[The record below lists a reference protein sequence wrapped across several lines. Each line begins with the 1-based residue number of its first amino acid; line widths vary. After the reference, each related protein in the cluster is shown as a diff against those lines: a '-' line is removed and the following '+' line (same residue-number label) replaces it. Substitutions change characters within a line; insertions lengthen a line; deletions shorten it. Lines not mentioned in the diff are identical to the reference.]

1 MRAWSFLCTALLT
14 SFAAPAFAATG
25 DAPADTT
32 PKQPTQVT
40 SEGAAQAVPDAAVAL
55 PATVAPNPGAPAPD
69 AGASPV
75 TAAEAPT
82 PDEAAEAAPLA
93 LEEEASGPL
102 EGASAGSPIKIYG
115 FGDIGYRQLF
125 VPKNSPWLLFL
136 NREPSFFVGNLNLYF
151 DAQLAKRWRA
161 LAEFRFTYLPQGAP
175 DTSLSTNY
183 VKHTDSGYADYTDFS
198 RTHSVGSIMIERAT
212 LDYSAFSWLN
222 ISAGQWLT
230 PYGIWNVDH
239 GSPVIIGVSL
249 PFVIGANLLP
259 KAQVGLLAQGS
270 VPLTRDFE
278 LGYALGLSNGR
289 PDQVPYEDLDKNKA
303 ITARV
308 SLSYHGL
315 GDVTLGGTVYTGRT
329 TQGYNELYLVD
340 GSPKSRLDVSAQYD
354 EVSYASDLKWVWRDF
369 HLQTE
374 WILNDRRYTEHG
386 RPPGPNGGLRPDKRN
401 FGGYGLIGYRTPL
414 LGIMPY
420 VKAEYSPEPQSQSI
434 GVADQVVLYTGG
446 LNFRPEARVVLK
458 AEYSYGYFPGA
469 DPKGFAGND
478 IKGLDM
484 QAAWAF

>member
-1 MRAWSFLCTALLT
+1 MRAAPFACAALVACL
-14 SFAAPAFAATG
+14 AAPAFAETS
-25 DAPADTT
+25 DASVDTA
-32 PKQPTQVT
+32 PKQPTQPTAT
-40 SEGAAQAVPDAAVAL
+40 SVAADAQ
-55 PATVAPNPGAPAPD
+55 
-69 AGASPV
+69 
-75 TAAEAPT
+75 
-82 PDEAAEAAPLA
+82 PLA
-93 LEEEASGPL
+93 LEEDESGPL
-102 EGASAGSPIKIYG
+102 EGTSAGSPVKIYG

-175 DTSLSTNY
+175 DTSLSTNQ
-183 VKHTDSGYADYTDFS
+183 VKRYDASYADYTDFS
-198 RTHSVGSIMIERAT
+198 RSHSVGSIVIERAT
-212 LDYSAFSWLN
+212 LDYSAFSWLTV
-222 ISAGQWLT
+222 SAGQWLT

-249 PFVIGANLLP
+249 PFVIGAQLLP
-259 KAQVGLLAQGS
+259 KSQVGLLAQGS
-270 VPLTRDFE
+270 TTLTRDLE

-289 PDQVPYEDLDKNKA
+289 TDEVPYEDLDNNKA
-303 ITARV
+303 VTARL
-308 SLSYHGL
+308 SLTYRGL
-315 GDVTLGGTVYTGRT
+315 GDLTLGGTMYTGRA
-329 TQGYNELYLVD
+329 TQGYNELYLVN
-340 GSPKSRLDVSAQYD
+340 GSPKSQLDVTAQYD
-354 EVSYASDLKWVWRDF
+354 EISYATDLKWEWRDF

-374 WILNDRRYTEHG
+374 WIVNDKRYTDRG
-386 RPPGPNGGLRPDKRN
+386 RPTGPNGGLRPDKRN

-414 LGIMPY
+414 FGIMPY

-446 LNFRPEARVVLK
+446 LNFRPEARVVFK

-469 DPKGFAGND
+469 DPKGFAGNS